1 MPYSSE
7 SGKQHIKNIL
17 ARVKKDRVLDIGV
30 GSGTYAKLLP
40 GSEITGVE
48 VWEPYVEKF
57 GLKDLYKE
65 LIIEDARKVDYES
78 LGHFDVA
85 IAGDVLEHMTEDE
98 AKELVEKL
106 RSIADTVIIS
116 LPIGHYPQ
124 DEYEG
129 NPYEKHVVDNW
140 AFGHVP
146 EVFGKPAWSALE
158 NEIGVFCWSNQKVA
172 PKICVYTITKNEEK
186 FVKRW
191 ADSARE
197 ADLPASAPGAASGQA
212 QGGAARRRARSE
224 PLHVFAHGGAPD
236 AARTRLA
243 ARSGGARVQRAAE
256 GVRPADQQRQPG
268 PRQRLHAGR
277 GGGRA

>member
-57 GLKDLYKE
+57 GLKELYKE
-65 LIIEDARKVDYES
+65 LIIEDARKVDYAA
-78 LGHFDVA
+78 LGRFDVA

-106 RSIADTVIIS
+106 RSIADRVIIS
-116 LPIGHYPQ
+116 IPIGYYPQ

-129 NPYEKHVVDNW
+129 NPYEAHIVEDW
-140 AFGHVP
+140 TDERFR
-146 EVFGKPAWSALE
+146 EVFGSPTWGAVDR
-158 NEIGVFCWSNQKVA
+158 EIGIYCWIK
-172 PKICVYTITKNEEK
+172 
-186 FVKRW
+186 
-191 ADSARE
+191 
-197 ADLPASAPGAASGQA
+197 
-212 QGGAARRRARSE
+212 
-224 PLHVFAHGGAPD
+224 
-236 AARTRLA
+236 
-243 ARSGGARVQRAAE
+243 
-256 GVRPADQQRQPG
+256 
-268 PRQRLHAGR
+268 
-277 GGGRA
+277 